1 MMPVYFAIMAR
12 TNILLPYPIYFAMNN
27 QESSNFDLVQHSHRA
42 AVAVILP
49 AYNEEITIEAT
60 IRAFHAE
67 LPHAY
72 FCVVDNN
79 SDDDT
84 KHIARQTLESLECNG
99 GVIFEGRKGKG
110 NAIRRAFRDIQADV
124 YVLADADLTYP
135 ADRVH
140 DMIAPVLANTA
151 DLVVGDRHSG
161 GHYEAENKR
170 ALHGLGNRLVRVLVN
185 RLFDA
190 RLRDIMSGYR
200 VFNRLFVKNYPIL
213 VEGFEIET
221 DMTLHALDKRFR
233 ILEIPVEYKDRPA
246 GSVSKL
252 ITLSDGLR
260 VLFTIARILRYY
272 RPLVFFGCASIL
284 LASAGFIAATPVFN
298 DWITHRYVYHLP
310 LAILATG
317 LEIVAVTMIAIGLIL
332 DSISH
337 QNKCLFESTI
347 LKRQ

>member
-1 MMPVYFAIMAR
+1 MSNHNPTIMDSVASGHQA
-12 TNILLPYPIYFAMNN
+12 T
-27 QESSNFDLVQHSHRA
+27 
-42 AVAVILP
+42 VAVVLP
-49 AYNEEITIEAT
+49 AYNEELTIEAT

-67 LPHAY
+67 LPHASMW
-72 FCVVDNN
+72 VIDNKSN
-79 SDDDT
+79 DAT
-84 KHIARQTLESLECNG
+84 QQIACQAIASLGCSG

-110 NAIRRAFRDIQADV
+110 NAVRRAFRDVQADI

-135 ADRVH
+135 ANRVH
-140 DMIAPVLANTA
+140 DMIAPILTNTA

-161 GHYEAENKR
+161 GHYGAENKR
-170 ALHGLGNRLVRVLVN
+170 SLHGFGNRLVRGLVN

-190 RLRDIMSGYR
+190 RLEDIMSGYR

-252 ITLSDGLR
+252 NTLSDGLR

-272 RPLVFFGCASIL
+272 RTLVFFGGASVL
-284 LASAGFIAATPVFN
+284 LGSAGFIAAIPVFM
-298 DWITHRYVYHLP
+298 DWIAHSYIYHLP

-317 LEIVAVTMIAIGLIL
+317 LEIVAVIMFAIGLIL

-337 QNKCLFESTI
+337 QNKCLFESEM
-347 LKRQ
+347 LKRK